1 MFSYCIIK
9 ELETK
14 ICPFLKTYNQKE
26 KVQLS
31 YKDIEEELKL
41 IKMSVLRLGGE
52 YREIRITQPNHLQ
65 KQLLD
70 LLNITEK
77 QIQSIAM

>member
-1 MFSYCIIK
+1 MQDFSSIIIK
-9 ELETK
+9 FNTDVDLPTANK
-14 ICPFLKTYNQKE
+14 KE
-26 KVQLS
+26 KKQLA
-31 YKDIEEELKL
+31 YKDVEEELNL

-52 YREIRITQPNHLQ
+52 YLEIKITQPNHLQ

-77 QIQSIAM
+77 QIQSIAI